1 LAGFAFYDVNAI
13 KGPGIQ
19 LPKMPDH
26 SWWHILTIV
35 GGTLIVV
42 QGFETSLYLEE
53 EFDTDTRIRSCRL
66 SQLVSTGVY
75 IVFILLAI
83 PLMHFLGAKV
93 EDNALIMLAGKASS
107 LLPVPLIIAAVLSQF
122 SAAVADTI
130 GGGNMVETTKQHVDS
145 RHAYLIICG
154 IAVMVAFF
162 STLTVLAL
170 ASRAFAFY
178 YTLQCLVAF
187 NVSKDRNQRIGIAL
201 VAAALGFITLFA
213 VPAG

>member
-1 LAGFAFYDVNAI
+1 
-13 KGPGIQ
+13 
-19 LPKMPDH
+19 
-26 SWWHILTIV
+26 
-35 GGTLIVV
+35 
-42 QGFETSLYLEE
+42 
-53 EFDTDTRIRSCRL
+53 
-66 SQLVSTGVY
+66 
-75 IVFILLAI
+75 
-83 PLMHFLGAKV
+83 MHFLGAKV

-130 GGGNMVETTKQHVDS
+130 GGGGNMVEATKQHVDS

-154 IAVMVAFF
+154 IAVIVAFF

>member
-1 LAGFAFYDVNAI
+1 
-13 KGPGIQ
+13 
-19 LPKMPDH
+19 
-26 SWWHILTIV
+26 
-35 GGTLIVV
+35 
-42 QGFETSLYLEE
+42 
-53 EFDTDTRIRSCRL
+53 
-66 SQLVSTGVY
+66 
-75 IVFILLAI
+75 
-83 PLMHFLGAKV
+83 MHFLGAEV

-107 LLPVPLIIAAVLSQF
+107 LLPMPLIIAAVLSQF

-130 GGGNMVETTKQHVDS
+130 GGGGNMVEATKQHVDS

-178 YTLQCLVAF
+178 YTLQFLVAF
-187 NVSKDRNQRIGIAL
+187 NASKDRNQRIGIAL
-201 VAAALGFITLFA
+201 IAAALGFITLFA